1 MSNSD
6 IKTTNK
12 NGKRSIFNK
21 EVLSWCAWDLG
32 SAAFNS
38 VVTTFIFTV
47 YLTSSSF
54 GESSETSTALG
65 YGFTVAGFLIA
76 LLAPLTGQRADK
88 AGKGTFWLGVNSM
101 IVVACMFGLFFVK
114 PDPSYLLLG
123 IILLS
128 IGNIFVEF
136 AGVNYNAMITRVSTP
151 KNIGV
156 ISGIGWGSGY
166 VGGIILLLIL
176 YVGFISPEV
185 GWFGVTSEQGLN
197 VRVSMIVAALWML
210 IASIPVLLFVRGK
223 KHEGELPPK
232 VSLLQSYK
240 DLWATLKLIKKEAP
254 QTFLFLAASAVFRD
268 GLAAVFT
275 FGAVIASGTFGFDKS
290 EVILFGI
297 IANVVAGIATMLF
310 GFFDDLLGPKT
321 VIIASLVCMCI
332 SGTCVFIFAGQGSIY
347 FWIFGLLLAVFVG
360 PTQSASRSYLAR
372 MIPAGKEGEVF
383 GLYATTGRAISFI
396 APAAFT
402 LFVSTAKDLHSQ
414 YAQSW
419 GILGI
424 ALILLI
430 GLVLMLFVKADPQH
444 SKTFHD

>member
-1 MSNSD
+1 MKNSD
-6 IKTTNK
+6 TKITDTNNK
-12 NGKRSIFNK
+12 KSIFNK
-21 EVLSWCAWDLG
+21 QVLSWCLWDLG

-47 YLTSSSF
+47 YLTSKPFGDSSD
-54 GESSETSTALG
+54 TSTAVG
-65 YGFTVAGFLIA
+65 YGFTIAGFLIA

-101 IVVACMFGLFFVK
+101 IVVACIFGLFFVK
-114 PDPSYLLLG
+114 PHPSYLLLG

-128 IGNIFVEF
+128 VGNVFAEF
-136 AGVNYNAMITRVSTP
+136 AGVNYNAMITRVSNSN
-151 KNIGV
+151 NIGL

-166 VGGIILLLIL
+166 VGGIVLLLIL
-176 YVGFISPEV
+176 FIGFISPEV
-185 GWFGVTSEQGLN
+185 GWFGVTSAEGLN
-197 VRVSMIVAALWML
+197 VRASMLVAGLWML
-210 IASIPVLLFVRGK
+210 LASIPVLLFVPGK
-223 KHEGELPPK
+223 KHDSQLPPK
-232 VSLLQSYK
+232 VSLFQSYK
-240 DLWATLKLIKKEAP
+240 ELWSTLKLIRKEAP

-275 FGAVIASGTFGFDKS
+275 FGAVIAAGTFGFEKS

-297 IANVVAGIATMLF
+297 IANLVAGIATMLF
-310 GFFDDLLGPKT
+310 GFFDDLLGPKI
-321 VIIASLVCMCI
+321 VIIVSLICMCI
-332 SGTCVFIFAGQGSIY
+332 SGTCVFIFAGYGPIY
-347 FWIFGLLLAVFVG
+347 FWVFGLILSVFVG
-360 PTQSASRSYLAR
+360 PTQSASRTYLAR
-372 MIPAGKEGEVF
+372 MIPEGKEGEVF

-402 LFVSTAKDLHSQ
+402 LFVSTAKSFHSE

-430 GLVLMLFVKADPQH
+430 GLVMMIFVKGDPKH
-444 SKTFHD
+444 KTFDN